1 METANRTTPEAAHH
15 IPQFLSGENMERLT
29 QIMYP
34 KKAAEG
40 EYLFWEGDTAD
51 RLYYVHKGT
60 VKLSKSTEDGKA
72 LILQV
77 AQPGDLFGEFGS
89 CEPQSYGYDGIVME
103 DASLGVILIKDLEIL
118 IWKHGDMALQLLK
131 WMSQMQRFMQSKF
144 RDLLLF
150 GKNGALAST
159 LIRLTH
165 SYGEKDERG
174 IRITIKLTHT
184 DLANMIGSTREVVN
198 RMLSEYKAAGAIE
211 SENGRF
217 VVTNLSFFQAMVR
230 CAECPLDVCRI

>member
-1 METANRTTPEAAHH
+1 MGNANRTTPEAAHH
-15 IPQFLSGENMERLT
+15 IPQFLSDENMERLT

-34 KKAAEG
+34 KQAAEG
-40 EYLFWEGDTAD
+40 NYLFWEGDTAD
-51 RLYYVHKGT
+51 RLYYVHGGT
-60 VKLSKSTEDGKA
+60 VKLSKTTEDGKA
-72 LILQV
+72 FILQV

-89 CEPQSYGYDGIVME
+89 GEPQSYGYDGIVME
-103 DASLGVILIKDLEIL
+103 DASLGVILLKDLEVL
-118 IWKHGDMALQLLK
+118 IWRHGDMALQLFK
-131 WMSQMQRFMQSKF
+131 WMGQMQQFMQSKF

-159 LIRLTH
+159 LIRLTN

-184 DLANMIGSTREVVN
+184 DLANMIGSTREGVN

-211 SENGRF
+211 LEGGRF
-217 VVTNLSFFQAMVR
+217 VVTNLPFFQAMVR
-230 CAECPLDVCRI
+230 CAECPLGVCRI

>member
-1 METANRTTPEAAHH
+1 MGNANRTTPEAAHH
-15 IPQFLSGENMERLT
+15 IPQFLSDENMERLT

-34 KKAAEG
+34 KQAAEG
-40 EYLFWEGDTAD
+40 DYLFWEGDTAD
-51 RLYYVHKGT
+51 KLYYVHEGT

-72 LILQV
+72 FILQV

-103 DASLGVILIKDLEIL
+103 DVSLGVILIKDLEVL
-118 IWKHGDMALQLLK
+118 IWRHGDMALQLFK
-131 WMSQMQRFMQSKF
+131 WMSQMQQFMQSKF

-159 LIRLTH
+159 LIRLTN
-165 SYGEKDERG
+165 SYGEMDERG

-184 DLANMIGSTREVVN
+184 DLANMIGSTREGVN

-211 SENGRF
+211 LENGRF
-217 VVTNLSFFQAMVR
+217 VVTNLSFFQTMVG
-230 CAECPLDVCRI
+230 CADCPLSVCRI